1 MPDQAL
7 AQLGNSLRDA
17 RLKCGLTQEELAE
30 TANLS
35 KKYISSIERGKS
47 NPTYDV
53 LRRLIIALD
62 IPAEALF
69 RTSADEKSSEEKEAV
84 TFFFWVFATGTKAF
98 CGNDETTDRR
108 IIQASLV
115 QKTKEGSV
123 LCRTLNAINF

>member
-17 RLKCGLTQEELAE
+17 RLKCGLTQEKLAE

-69 RTSADEKSSEEKEAV
+69 LP
-84 TFFFWVFATGTKAF
+84 
-98 CGNDETTDRR
+98 
-108 IIQASLV
+108 IISITQNILFV
-115 QKTKEGSV
+115 NRFG
-123 LCRTLNAINF
+123 INFT

>member
-69 RTSADEKSSEEKEAV
+69 RTSADGKSSEEKEAV
-84 TFFFWVFATGTKAF
+84 TSFFGYSPQ
-98 CGNDETTDRR
+98 EQRR
-108 IIQASLV
+108 FVEMMRQLTEELSRHL
-115 QKTKEGSV
+115 
-123 LCRTLNAINF
+123 

>member
-17 RLKCGLTQEELAE
+17 RLKCGLTQEKLAE

-69 RTSADEKSSEEKEAV
+69 RTSADGKSSEEKESPQ
-84 TFFFWVFATGTKAF
+84 
-98 CGNDETTDRR
+98 EQRR
-108 IIQASLV
+108 FVEMMRQLTEELSRHL
-115 QKTKEGSV
+115 
-123 LCRTLNAINF
+123 

>member
-17 RLKCGLTQEELAE
+17 RLKCGLTQEKLAE

-62 IPAEALF
+62 IPAEA
-69 RTSADEKSSEEKEAV
+69 
-84 TFFFWVFATGTKAF
+84 FFVHQQMKKV
-98 CGNDETTDRR
+98 RKKKR
-108 IIQASLV
+108 L
-115 QKTKEGSV
+115 
-123 LCRTLNAINF
+123 

>member
-17 RLKCGLTQEELAE
+17 RLKCGLTQEKLAE

-35 KKYISSIERGKS
+35 KNISSIERGKS

-84 TFFFWVFATGTKAF
+84 TFFFGYSPQ
-98 CGNDETTDRR
+98 EQRR
-108 IIQASLV
+108 FVEMMRQLTEELSRHL
-115 QKTKEGSV
+115 
-123 LCRTLNAINF
+123 

>member
-17 RLKCGLTQEELAE
+17 RLKCGLTQEKLAE

-69 RTSADEKSSEEKEAV
+69 RTSADEKSSEEKESV
-84 TFFFWVFATGTKAF
+84 TSFFWILATGTKAF

-108 IIQASLV
+108 II
-115 QKTKEGSV
+115 
-123 LCRTLNAINF
+123 